1 VNPFGGILAERLL
14 ARIRTP
20 ADLDSEAGRKAAARL
35 RKIGTPALRKTI
47 EEMETADTPRVQ
59 ALCRVLGILISQRTL
74 PDAVEMMSSS
84 NAKALQGLVWALSN
98 SRDYDPNKLL
108 DYLGDERA
116 PRAALLEILNAQQAR
131 LETRALL
138 NRAYQA
144 DPTEKASLFR
154 LVAQAADENLVPEL
168 VSRLTGK
175 DIGAKA
181 HIIEIL
187 SRFDRPD
194 VQHAL
199 ERELRSDNKVIRQA
213 ALTALEKMSGEPNVA
228 LLCALLRDPDLAV
241 QNRAVEVIVSKR
253 HPDTLKHLVEVL
265 KDESDF
271 ARRAAVEVLNEI
283 GDQNSIK
290 DLLSALGDDDWWV
303 RARATDAL
311 ARIGGPRVI
320 DAVLGLIGDKDE
332 SVRRAAVE
340 ILNTTKDERAV
351 KHLIAATRDEDW
363 WVRERAADALG
374 EIGDERAVPAL
385 VEMLGSEARSIPA
398 AARALGKLAGS
409 DAVPHLKRLLDHKD
423 KEVRIEAMKA
433 LAEAA
438 DPAAADDLITRIAK
452 ESSSRDPSVSEAAAA
467 AVQRLHERTGV
478 TTGTLSASG
487 SSSSSGGGGGEA
499 ALGDGKDWRELLKA
513 ASQYAQTLDIT
524 KLEAGDVIDGRYKFI
539 RQIGKGAFGTVLLVE
554 DQVVDEQLVL
564 KFLNPGVAQDEE
576 MMKRFIHELRY
587 SRKITHRN
595 IIRIYDFL
603 SLGGLYAISMEYFA
617 SHPLSSELKEEQP
630 LPFDRAMRYGTDI
643 ATGMFVAHQAGVI
656 HRDLKPANVLIDK
669 TGLVKVVDF
678 GVAAARASGDTQL
691 TRTGYVIGSP
701 KYMAPE
707 QILGKK
713 VDEKADIYSLGV
725 ILYEMLT
732 GFAPYTRGDHM
743 SVMYQ
748 HVQGKAKPAR
758 ELNPNIPQ
766 ELSDIVTRCM
776 AVDKSKRFSTMEEL
790 RGVIAPFLGTEG

>member
-1 VNPFGGILAERLL
+1 MNPFGGMMAERLL

-20 ADLDSEAGRKAAARL
+20 ADLDSEAGRKSAARL
-35 RKIGTPALRKTI
+35 RKIGSPALRKTV
-47 EEMETADTPRVQ
+47 EEMESADAPRVQ

-74 PDAVEMMSSS
+74 PEAVELMSTS

-108 DYLGDERA
+108 EHLADERA
-116 PRAALLEILNAQQAR
+116 PRAALLEILNAQHER
-131 LETRALL
+131 LENRALL

-144 DPTEKASLFR
+144 DPTEKASLFK
-154 LVAQAADENLVPEL
+154 LVSASADENLVPEL

-181 HIIEIL
+181 HIIDIL
-187 SRFDRPD
+187 SRFDRPE

-199 ERELRSDNKVIRQA
+199 ERELQSDNKVIRQA
-213 ALTALEKMSGEPNVA
+213 ALTALEKMSGEPNIG

-241 QNRAVEVIVSKR
+241 QNRAVEVIITKR

-283 GDQNSIK
+283 GDQESIK

-385 VEMLGSEARSIPA
+385 VEMLKSEARSIPA

-409 DAVPHLKRLLDHKD
+409 DAVPHLTRLLDHKD
-423 KEVRIEAMKA
+423 KEVRIEAIKA
-433 LAEAA
+433 LAEAV
-438 DPAAADDLITRIAK
+438 DPAAADEVITRIAR
-452 ESSSRDPSVSEAAAA
+452 ESSSRDPSVSEAASA
-467 AVQRLHERTGV
+467 AVQRLHERTGT
-478 TTGTLSASG
+478 TTGTLT
-487 SSSSSGGGGGEA
+487 SSSGTGPGSGAEPTPGEA
-499 ALGDGKDWRELLKA
+499 KDWRELLKA
-513 ASQYAQTLDIT
+513 ASQQVQTLDIT
-524 KLEAGDVIDGRYKFI
+524 KLEAGDVIDGRYRFV

-595 IIRIYDFL
+595 IIRIYDFV

-630 LPFDRAMRYGTDI
+630 LPFDRALRYGTDI
-643 ATGMFVAHQAGVI
+643 ATGMFVAHQAGVV
-656 HRDLKPANVLIDK
+656 HRDLKPANVLIDDS
-669 TGLVKVVDF
+669 GLLKIVDF
-678 GVAAARASGDTQL
+678 GVAAARATGDTQL

-748 HVQGKAKPAR
+748 HVQGKAKQAR
-758 ELNPNIPQ
+758 ELNPNVPK
-766 ELSDIVTRCM
+766 ELSDLIARCM
-776 AVDKSKRFSTMEEL
+776 SVDKSKRLGSMDDL
-790 RGVIAPFLGTEG
+790 RNALAPFFGMES

>member
-1 VNPFGGILAERLL
+1 MNPFGGMFAERLL

-20 ADLDSEAGRKAAARL
+20 QDLDSQAGRKAVSRL
-35 RKIGTPALRKTI
+35 RKIGAPALRKTVA
-47 EEMETADTPRVQ
+47 ELETADATRAQ
-59 ALCRVLGILISQRTL
+59 ALSRVLGILVSAKTL
-74 PDAVEMMSSS
+74 PDAVELMVSS

-98 SRDYDPNKLL
+98 SRDYNPNKLL
-108 DYLGDERA
+108 EHLSDESA
-116 PRAALLEILNAQQAR
+116 PRPALLEVLGAQQDR
-131 LETRALL
+131 LEVRALL

-144 DPTEKASLFR
+144 EATEKAALFK
-154 LVAQAADENLVPEL
+154 LVAGAADESVVPEL
-168 VSRLTGK
+168 VSRLSGK
-175 DIGAKA
+175 DVGAKA

-187 SRFDRPD
+187 SRFDRLD
-194 VQHAL
+194 VQDAL
-199 ERELRSDNKVIRQA
+199 ERELQNDNKLIRQA
-213 ALTALEKMSGEPNVA
+213 ALTALEKMSGEPNIG
-228 LLCALLRDPDLAV
+228 LLCALLRDPDLGV
-241 QNRAVEVIVSKR
+241 QNRAVEVIIAKR
-253 HPDTLKHLVEVL
+253 HPKTLKHLVEVL

-283 GDQNSIK
+283 GDQDSIK
-290 DLLSALGDDDWWV
+290 DLLSALSDDDWWV

-320 DAVLGLIGDKDE
+320 DAVLKLINDKDE

-351 KHLIAATRDEDW
+351 QHLIAATRDEDW

-374 EIGDERAVPAL
+374 EIGDERAIPAL
-385 VEMLGSEARSIPA
+385 VEMLGAEARSMPA
-398 AARALGKLAGS
+398 AVRALAKVAGPG
-409 DAVPHLKRLLDHKD
+409 AVPHLKPLLDHKD
-423 KEVRIEAMKA
+423 KEVRIEVMKA

-438 DPAAADDLITRIAK
+438 DPAEAETVIARLAR
-452 ESSSRDPSVSEAAAA
+452 ESGSRDPGVSEAAAS
-467 AVQRLHERTGV
+467 AVQRLHERTG
-478 TTGTLSASG
+478 TATGTLSGAA
-487 SSSSSGGGGGEA
+487 GGGGGEG

-513 ASQYAQTLDIT
+513 AAQYGQTLDIT
-524 KLEAGDVIDGRYKFI
+524 KLEAGDLIDGRYKFLK
-539 RQIGKGAFGTVLLVE
+539 QIGKGAFGTVLLVE
-554 DQVVDEQLVL
+554 DQVVEEELVL

-595 IIRIYDFL
+595 VIRIYDFL
-603 SLGGLYAISMEYFA
+603 ALGGLYAISMEYFD
-617 SHPLSSELKEEQP
+617 SHALSEELKDEKP
-630 LPFDRAMRYGTDI
+630 LPLDQALRYGTDI
-643 ATGMFVAHQAGVI
+643 ATGMFVAHQAGVV
-656 HRDLKPANVLIDK
+656 HRDLKPANVLIDAS
-669 TGLVKVVDF
+669 GLLKIVDF
-678 GVAAARASGDTQL
+678 GVAAARATGDTQL

-748 HVQGKAKPAR
+748 HVQGKAKQAR
-758 ELNPNIPQ
+758 ELNPNIPG
-766 ELSDIVTRCM
+766 ELSDIVARCM
-776 AVDKSKRFSTMEEL
+776 AVDKSKRLGSMDEVRHAL
-790 RGVIAPFLGTEG
+790 APFFGMES